1 MSAVVL
7 ASGSAVVLA
16 SGSAA
21 RARMLRDA
29 GVEVVLHPVAL
40 DEEEVRQACKAEG
53 MDAAATAETLAWMKA
68 DRAARHHPGALVIGA
83 DQMLDLN
90 GEWLEKPT
98 SETGLRDQLQ
108 KLRGK
113 RHELLSGVVAVRDGE
128 RLWHAVE
135 RARLLVRPFSDD
147 FLEWYVAAA
156 GQGVLQSVGGYHLE
170 SLGSQLFSRV
180 EGDYFTVLGLPLLPL
195 LSFLRENGVLRI

>member
-1 MSAVVL
+1 MTQVVL
-7 ASGSAVVLA
+7 AAVSA
-16 SGSAA
+16 G
-21 RARMLRDA
+21 RAKLLRDA
-29 GVEVVLHPVAL
+29 GVEVALHPVAI
-40 DEEEVRQACKAEG
+40 DEEEVRLACRGEG
-53 MDAAATAETLAWMKA
+53 TDAAATAETLAWMKA
-68 DRAARHHPGALVIGA
+68 ERASRRYPGALVIGA

-90 GEWLEKPT
+90 GEWLEKPGT
-98 SETGLRDQLQ
+98 AEGLRDQLLR
-108 KLRGK
+108 LRGK

-135 RARLLVRPFSDD
+135 RARLLMRPFSDG
-147 FLEWYVAAA
+147 FLDWYLSAA
-156 GQGVLQSVGGYHLE
+156 GEDVLQSVGGYHLE